1 MWFNLEVHFTED
13 DFENWKIREEK
24 EDASIEDFIEATY
37 YQLTVYKNG
46 ELCGFETIFIE
57 EEDEDEWDY

>member
-37 YQLTVYKNG
+37 YQLTVYK
-46 ELCGFETIFIE
+46 ERIQQQSQLLMLCCQR
-57 EEDEDEWDY
+57 